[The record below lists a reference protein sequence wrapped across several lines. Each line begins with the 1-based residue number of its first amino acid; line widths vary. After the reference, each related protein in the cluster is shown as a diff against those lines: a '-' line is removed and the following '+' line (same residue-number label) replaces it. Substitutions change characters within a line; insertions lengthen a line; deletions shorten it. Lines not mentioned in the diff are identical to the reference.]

1 MSTKSKIDVAIA
13 VAEGY
18 LSTDNII
25 ADGESRS
32 CARAVAGLVE
42 VVKLFADELNEFRHR
57 EVITFFEAGSPEIA
71 AAELR
76 GRIDEARAIMQT
88 IREFAHDADE
98 PGCHE
103 IQPYRDG
110 LIAALRAV
118 DARVASLR
126 AKRDT
131 GHDA

>member
-57 EVITFFEAGSPEIA
+57 EVITSLIADAPEIV
-71 AAELR
+71 AAEAR
-76 GRIDEARAIMQT
+76 GKMDEANTILQT
-88 IREFAHDADE
+88 IREMVHDADE